1 MHQSEIASTG
11 VFGRRYRPVV
21 SSEPV
26 SSPPDPPLRQRLRA
40 ALPAAL
46 KARDRLAVAAL
57 RSTLAAIDNAE
68 AVERSAAVDRH
79 LAIERIPVGVGAAE
93 VARRALTEVEVERIV
108 RAEVAER
115 EAAAV
120 EYERDGRAD
129 RAEQLRGEAGVL
141 SRLSQLDPIDRPS

>member
-1 MHQSEIASTG
+1 MCSGGGS
-11 VFGRRYRPVV
+11 VPVV
-21 SSEPV
+21 SSEPAN
-26 SSPPDPPLRQRLRA
+26 SPPDPVPLRQRLRA

-68 AVERSAAVDRH
+68 AVDRPAAVDRH

-93 VARRALTEVEVERIV
+93 AARRALTEAEIERIV

-120 EYERDGRAD
+120 EYERAGHRD
-129 RAEQLRGEAGVL
+129 RAEQLRGEASAL
-141 SRLSQLDPIDRPS
+141 SVLSQLDPIDRPS